1 MAGID
6 GLVSRSFSESIKNN
20 LEPVVLRNIER
31 RLFLKYG
38 MSIKLS
44 VEHFSQF
51 LGILKENSSL
61 DTRKFHEDIMNENIQ
76 IQKSND
82 GYFLRIINLELSNL
96 ILQFFSDVE
105 TREILSCLLIKEMTI
120 PNILKELKIP
130 KTSGYRKIENLIIN
144 GMIIEAGKIMSES
157 KKVSKYKCCFDEIK
171 IGLNKEGLDV
181 VCVINEDVAND
192 STSIYGFI

>member
-20 LEPVVLRNIER
+20 LEPEVLRNIER

-144 GMIIEAGKIMSES
+144 GIIIEAGKIMSES